1 MRTVSHADLVGTI
14 ISFMIE
20 HLVYL
25 FGSQRYGSHG
35 RETGNKLHVSTPH
48 VRFRFKAGM
57 SSFSLRRTWGCK
69 KCRFSG
75 KKSPQIPCPP
85 TMFALRDQCSPKVA
99 SNSRRSR
106 NFYRPCVRSD
116 PSEVHGNEAGP
127 PRVPSAAQNGS
138 PTSESRQAAER
149 PFRRGNATV
158 RPFLDG

>member
-57 SSFSLRRTWGCK
+57 SSFSLRRAWDVKMSLLWKEITTN
-69 KCRFSG
+69 
-75 KKSPQIPCPP
+75 PLPP
-85 TMFALRDQCSPKVA
+85 HDVCVTGSVFAQSRVEFPAVAELLPALRA
-99 SNSRRSR
+99 
-106 NFYRPCVRSD
+106 FD

-149 PFRRGNATV
+149 PFRRGK
-158 RPFLDG
+158 RDRPPFLDG